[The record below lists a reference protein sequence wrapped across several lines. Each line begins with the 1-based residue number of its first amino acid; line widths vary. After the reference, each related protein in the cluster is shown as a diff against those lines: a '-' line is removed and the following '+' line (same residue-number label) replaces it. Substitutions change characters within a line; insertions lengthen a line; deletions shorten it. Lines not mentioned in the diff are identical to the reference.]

1 MVYKNKILKDFFKID
16 KKSYLKTENKMTNI
30 KKLLDLSET
39 CVKTLSKRA
48 IDENTNFKLLAQAIL
63 EREATS
69 NSFEK
74 TAVRGTKKN
83 KNK

>member
-1 MVYKNKILKDFFKID
+1 M
-16 KKSYLKTENKMTNI
+16 

-63 EREATS
+63 EREAIT

-74 TAVRGTKKN
+74 TEVRGQKRTKTN
-83 KNK
+83 SN

>member
-1 MVYKNKILKDFFKID
+1 M
-16 KKSYLKTENKMTNI
+16 I

-48 IDENTNFKLLAQAIL
+48 IDENTNFKLYAQAIL

>member
-1 MVYKNKILKDFFKID
+1 M
-16 KKSYLKTENKMTNI
+16 
-30 KKLLDLSET
+30 KKLLDLT
-39 CVKTLSKRA
+39 NNCVKTLSKRA
-48 IDENTNFKLLAQAIL
+48 IDENTNFKLYAQAIL